1 MGTQNDALTG
11 LDTSALAL
19 GNTNL
24 GADLTAAGSDFGQ
37 LILGVGNA
45 VAATQM
51 QLTTTS
57 AATAKALANA
67 KVNVIAVQE
76 TIYDDQGNITDAKS
90 FSRILPLIDFIDP
103 VFYQWTQVR
112 LQGQFFVSELASS
125 SNAETKTFSSQD
137 NSGQHGLLIIL
148 GGGQTGTGFQTTD
161 TTRSTSSD
169 TAFAVG
175 RARMYAQLNPRS
187 DVGVPKPTHVVR
199 GPSLAIVQGEVK
211 DVPGGGAPLTGRTMS
226 VLLQL
231 RKTDGSPISGK
242 AISVETDGTPF
253 NFTGASTTGADGNV
267 AILLQRTFLPVPP
280 GAPPGTTVDTSP
292 KEIVVTARLGL
303 VANSVTVTF

>member
-1 MGTQNDALTG
+1 MGTQNNALTG
-11 LDTSALAL
+11 FDTSALAL

-24 GADLTAAGSDFGQ
+24 GADLTAAGSDFGD
-37 LILGVGNA
+37 LIMGVGNA

-57 AATAKALANA
+57 AATANALANA
-67 KVNVIAVQE
+67 TVNVIAVQE

-103 VFYQWTQVR
+103 AFYQWTQVR
-112 LQGQFFVSELASS
+112 LQGQFFVSELATSS
-125 SNAETKTFSSQD
+125 RSDTHTFSDQIHF
-137 NSGQHGLLIIL
+137 GQHGLHVIL
-148 GGGQTGTGFQTTD
+148 GGGNTHTGTQ
-161 TTRSTSSD
+161 SD
-169 TAFAVG
+169 TASAVG
-175 RARMYAQLNPRS
+175 RARMYAQLNPRT

-199 GPSLAIVQGEVK
+199 GPSLTIVQGEIK
-211 DVPGGGAPLTGRTMS
+211 DVPGGGAPITGRTMS
-226 VLLQL
+226 MLLQL
-231 RKTDGSPISGK
+231 RKIDGTPISGK
-242 AISVETDGTPF
+242 SISVETDGTPF
-253 NFTGASTTGADGNV
+253 SFTAASTTGADGNL
-267 AILLQRTFLPVPP
+267 AIQLQRTFLPVPA